1 MKEIYLYEFNFI
13 VNVIFP
19 LVTFLGGMILNN
31 YLIYIDRKKR
41 IQERKRKQLEQQIK
55 WERIAECQRTFDYEV
70 NYERKV
76 FMYNIY
82 ER

>member
-19 LVTFLGGMILNN
+19 LVMFLGGMILNN

-41 IQERKRKQLEQQIK
+41 TQERKIKQLEQQIK
-55 WERIAECQRTFDYEV
+55 WERIVECQRTFD
-70 NYERKV
+70 
-76 FMYNIY
+76 
-82 ER
+82 

>member
-19 LVTFLGGMILNN
+19 LVMFLGGMILNN

-55 WERIAECQRTFDYEV
+55 WERTAECQRAFD
-70 NYERKV
+70 
-76 FMYNIY
+76 
-82 ER
+82 

>member
-19 LVTFLGGMILNN
+19 LVMFLGGMILNN

-41 IQERKRKQLEQQIK
+41 TQERKRKQLEQQIK
-55 WERIAECQRTFDYEV
+55 WERTAECQRAFD
-70 NYERKV
+70 
-76 FMYNIY
+76 
-82 ER
+82 

>member
-19 LVTFLGGMILNN
+19 LVMFLGGMILNN
-31 YLIYIDRKKR
+31 YLVYIDKKKR

-55 WERIAECQRTFDYEV
+55 WERIAECQRTFD
-70 NYERKV
+70 
-76 FMYNIY
+76 
-82 ER
+82 

>member
-19 LVTFLGGMILNN
+19 LVMFLGGMILNN

-55 WERIAECQRTFDYEV
+55 WERTAECQRTFD
-70 NYERKV
+70 
-76 FMYNIY
+76 
-82 ER
+82 

>member
-13 VNVIFP
+13 INVIFP
-19 LVTFLGGMILNN
+19 LVMFLGGMILNN

-55 WERIAECQRTFDYEV
+55 WERTAECQRAFD
-70 NYERKV
+70 
-76 FMYNIY
+76 
-82 ER
+82 

>member
-19 LVTFLGGMILNN
+19 LAMFLGGMILNN
-31 YLIYIDRKKR
+31 YLVYINRKKR

-55 WERIAECQRTFDYEV
+55 WERIAECQRTFD
-70 NYERKV
+70 
-76 FMYNIY
+76 
-82 ER
+82 

>member
-19 LVTFLGGMILNN
+19 LAMFLGGMILNN

-55 WERIAECQRTFDYEV
+55 WERIVECQRTFD
-70 NYERKV
+70 
-76 FMYNIY
+76 
-82 ER
+82 